1 MELWYTEKHTRDAGL
16 TLRVKETLKVW
27 VSEYQTIEVLDTF
40 EYGRVLLL
48 DGLVMCTERDEFI
61 YHELLVHPAMFAH
74 SHPREVLVIGG
85 GDGGAVREVLKHPG
99 VERVILCEIDNA
111 VVETA
116 REFLPTMSSAMFSDA
131 RASIIIE
138 DGVTYLKR
146 NKARF
151 DVIVIDSTDPVGPAK
166 GLFESK
172 FYNLCLQGLKPGGLL
187 AAQTESPFYHLD
199 FIKGVKDNFK
209 AAGFDTIS
217 FYCAPVPTYP
227 SGMWSW
233 GLAGFKID
241 PVGDFDPQMAKKK
254 SIGMEL
260 KYYTPEMHSGLFCL
274 PKFFQNAL
282 DQ

>member
-1 MELWYTEKHTRDAGL
+1 MELWYTEKHTKDAGL
-16 TLRVKETLKVW
+16 TLRVRETLKVW
-27 VSEYQTIEVLDTF
+27 VSEYQTIELLDTF

-61 YHELLVHPAMFAH
+61 YHELLAHPAMFAH
-74 SHPREVLVIGG
+74 PSPKAVLVIGG
-85 GDGGAVREVLKHPG
+85 GDGGAVREILKHPE
-99 VERVILCEIDNA
+99 VEEVVLCEIDNA

-131 RASIIIE
+131 RASIVIE
-138 DGVTYLKR
+138 DGIAYLKR
-146 NKARF
+146 NKERF
-151 DVIVIDSTDPVGPAK
+151 DIIIVDSTDPVGPAK
-166 GLFESK
+166 GLFESR
-172 FYNLCLQGLKPGGLL
+172 FYSLCLNGLKPGGML

-199 FIKGVKDNFK
+199 FIKRVKANLQQAD
-209 AAGFDTIS
+209 FDTVS

-233 GLAGFKID
+233 GLAGYKID
-241 PVGDFDPQMAKKK
+241 PLADFSLETAKKRS
-254 SIGMEL
+254 SIMDL

-274 PKFFQNAL
+274 PKFFQDAL